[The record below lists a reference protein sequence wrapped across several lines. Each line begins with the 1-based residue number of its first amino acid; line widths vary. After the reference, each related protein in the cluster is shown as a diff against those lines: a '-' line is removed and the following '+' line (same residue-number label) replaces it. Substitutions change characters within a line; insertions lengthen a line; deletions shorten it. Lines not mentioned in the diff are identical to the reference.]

1 MHMHLNDDNS
11 DTQSNQGIHAVRIN
25 EQHIKFEKICCRIY
39 FLIIIASIVN
49 MIFAGYNNVSPIY
62 IVVYV
67 IYIYGSYLH
76 TISSICNMGAYLEV
90 LDANDIGCVT
100 LGEYNMILKNIIDK
114 ETLQYL
120 NFKDHVKI
128 ITFICCFFVK
138 NQFWLISFIIL
149 TVVDC
154 ARVICGWLYECNNP
168 KYVILSRVAEEQTNI
183 SVLDS
188 IDNILQ
194 KYTIAQYT
202 SDVTGECAVCLN
214 DFDESNELI
223 KLNCDH
229 IFHLECIANWNRIQS
244 TCPSCRNEYLQSGN
258 SVNSTDATT
267 ATISTDTTDM
277 TNSTDTAANNV

>member
-1 MHMHLNDDNS
+1 MNLFLTNLYNMNIKVFDLLCVLLAVTFLN
-11 DTQSNQGIHAVRIN
+11 
-25 EQHIKFEKICCRIY
+25 KLYFEKELY
-39 FLIIIASIVN
+39 TKVN
-49 MIFAGYNNVSPIY
+49 KLVFQ
-62 IVVYV
+62 
-67 IYIYGSYLH
+67 
-76 TISSICNMGAYLEV
+76 
-90 LDANDIGCVT
+90 
-100 LGEYNMILKNIIDK
+100 K
-114 ETLQYL
+114 
-120 NFKDHVKI
+120 
-128 ITFICCFFVK
+128 
-138 NQFWLISFIIL
+138 FWLISFIIL

-244 TCPSCRNEYLQSGN
+244 TCPSCRNEYLQLDN